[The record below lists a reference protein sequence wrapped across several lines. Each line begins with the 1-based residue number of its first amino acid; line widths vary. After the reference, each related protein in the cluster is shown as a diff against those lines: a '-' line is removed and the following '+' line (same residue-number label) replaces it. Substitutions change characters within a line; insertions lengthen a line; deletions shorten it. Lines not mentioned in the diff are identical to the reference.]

1 MSEYR
6 WALDVVAAVVG
17 AIEAALREWTCLT
30 PSSPISRLAGGM
42 ISALLRLRLRLRLRQ
57 SASPWN
63 IFTGI
68 EIWIRLGLW
77 VYGFFFGLLSSSK
90 MVWASQCVFYK
101 MSDVSRST

>member
-6 WALDVVAAVVG
+6 WALDAAAVVVG
-17 AIEAALREWTCLT
+17 VIEAALSEWTCLT

-42 ISALLRLRLRLRLRQ
+42 ISAPLWLRLRLRQ
-57 SASPWN
+57 FASPWS

-68 EIWIRLGLW
+68 ETWIRLGLW